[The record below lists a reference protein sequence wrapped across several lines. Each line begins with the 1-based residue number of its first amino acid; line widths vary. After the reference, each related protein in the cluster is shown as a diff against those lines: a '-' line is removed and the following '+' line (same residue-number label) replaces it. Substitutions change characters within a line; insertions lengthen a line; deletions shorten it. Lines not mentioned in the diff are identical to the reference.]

1 MNDVMDVNGQVPV
14 KKKKLNVASILL
26 VVAIILLLLA
36 LIFILVFGNKK
47 KYVINFDSNGGSF
60 VLAQNVEDGS
70 LLTMPTN
77 PTKDGYEFLYWEYN
91 GRQFDF
97 STKVTEDII
106 LKAVWE
112 SSEKYTITFDT
123 DGGKAM
129 EKILVNKN
137 EKIVLL
143 EEPEKEG
150 YAFEYWSLDNNKY
163 DLETPVTEDI
173 TLKAN
178 WRKLTADELKN
189 LVSVTFDSDGGSSVK
204 TQKVTKGTK
213 ATKPTNPTRLGYEFV
228 SWQLDDVDYDFNELV
243 KDNITLKATW
253 KKVNTYTIT
262 FNSDGGSSVK
272 EQVVNEN
279 SKATKPTDPAK
290 DNYSFDGWYLN
301 NTKYDFSKKITENIT
316 LVARWKEL
324 AKYTV
329 TFDSDGGDSISN
341 QVVTE
346 GQAVTK
352 PTDPTRNGFTFYG
365 WYLNNEKYD
374 FNQKVTGNITLV
386 AHWMQSVNKYTVTFN
401 SNGGSSV
408 KKQVVNENSKATRP
422 TDPTRSGYTFDGWYL
437 NDTKYEFNQTISGNI
452 TLVAHWT
459 AVTPTATYKITITRV
474 DNFSPDSTLKVFK
487 NNSEISVR
495 EIKYSDGTHLCNGS
509 NLTVNTS
516 DITGETRFIVVLTD
530 GSEVNANVN

>member
-47 KYVINFDSNGGSF
+47 KYVVNFDSNGGSF
-60 VLAQNVEDGS
+60 VLAQNVEDGT
-70 LLTMPTN
+70 LLNKPDN

-91 GRQFDF
+91 GSQFNF

-123 DGGKAM
+123 DGGK
-129 EKILVNKN
+129 EIKKILVNKN
-137 EKIVLL
+137 EKIVLSS
-143 EEPEKEG
+143 EPEKDG
-150 YAFEYWSLDNNKY
+150 YAFEYWSLNNTKY

-173 TLKAN
+173 TLKAV
-178 WRKLTADELKN
+178 WRKLTAEELKN
-189 LVSVTFDSDGGSSVK
+189 LVSVTFNSDGGSTVK
-204 TQKVTKGTK
+204 TQKITKGTK
-213 ATKPTNPTRLGYEFV
+213 ITKPTNPTRLGYEFV

-279 SKATKPTDPAK
+279 SKATKPTDPTK
-290 DNYSFDGWYLN
+290 NGFTFCEWYLN
-301 NTKYDFSKKITENIT
+301 NTKYDFNQKVTGNIT
-316 LVARWKEL
+316 LVAHWKEL
-324 AKYTV
+324 EKYTI
-329 TFDSDGGDSISN
+329 TFDSDGGSSISN

-352 PTDPTRNGFTFYG
+352 PTDPIRNGFTFYG
-365 WYLNNEKYD
+365 WYLNNAKYD

-386 AHWMQSVNKYTVTFN
+386 AHWMQSVNKYTVTFD
-401 SNGGSSV
+401 SNGGSNVSS
-408 KKQVVNENSKATRP
+408 QTINEGKKATRP
-422 TDPTRSGYTFDGWYL
+422 SNPTKSGYTFDGWQL
-437 NDTKYEFNQTISGNI
+437 NGAIYSFDTPITGNI
-452 TLVAHWT
+452 TLKAEWIKNK
-459 AVTPTATYKITITRV
+459 TYTIKINQV
-474 DNFSPDSTLKVFK
+474 DKYSPDVTMTVYENDTK
-487 NNSEISVR
+487 ISVSK
-495 EIKYSDGTHLCNGS
+495 IKFTDGVVLCGS
-509 NLTVNTS
+509 NTTVYKE
-516 DITGETRFIVVLTD
+516 DISGETKFIVVLTN
-530 GSEVNANVN
+530 GTEVTATVVD